1 MVSDKYSLA
10 AVGRYL
16 IDSFER
22 RRPSLR
28 EWSREVDAALRHEA
42 EDEIAQMERQCI
54 ELGVSDPKY
63 WQRVRAAAE
72 DILIPRYAKLAQDE
86 IALANREYGI
96 WRGGDLVARAVFAL
110 AGFLLGVIAFESPYI
125 PIYVRWFPALTL
137 IAGPF
142 FPDAALWWFHRRYQ
156 KKLNGLVADLAKAG
170 ESLETYRPL
179 SEVQETLRA
188 DLVEGPATGSADEA
202 AHDTKKV
209 RS

>member
-1 MVSDKYSLA
+1 MVPEKYSLA

-16 IDSFER
+16 IESFER

-28 EWSREVDAALRHEA
+28 QWSRELDAALRHES
-42 EDEIAQMERQCI
+42 EDEIAQMERQCS

-63 WQRVRAAAE
+63 WQRVRAAVE
-72 DILIPRYAKLAQDE
+72 DVVIPRYAKLAQDE
-86 IALANREYGI
+86 IALANRDYGI

-110 AGFLLGVIAFESPYI
+110 LGFIVGIIAFESPYI

-142 FPDAALWWFHRRYQ
+142 FPDAAMWWFRRRYQ
-156 KKLNGLVADLAKAG
+156 KKLDLLIKDLAKAG

-179 SEVQETLRA
+179 SEVQESLRA
-188 DLVEGPATGSADEA
+188 DLVDAPATSAADEA
-202 AHDTKKV
+202 AHDPTKV
-209 RS
+209 RT

>member
-86 IALANREYGI
+86 IALANREYG
-96 WRGGDLVARAVFAL
+96 
-110 AGFLLGVIAFESPYI
+110 FLLGVIAFESPYI

-142 FPDAALWWFHRRYQ
+142 FPDAALWWFRRRYQ